1 MSNEREGQEEDRDKS
16 IIEALGQLGWV
27 EESNEEEERIDT
39 EDNIKEQLEFFKEEN
54 KRLIGEMHEKSEKIQ
69 NLEEQIQKFSQKVKD
84 KEVQNQAVQ
93 KLYETIENKN
103 DDLEDLNSRFTEE
116 TTKLNKIINDQIEK
130 IKSLTTKIEQV
141 QSDQTENQNLANKLN
156 EKELVIKDLK
166 EQLNYLESDSIQKSK
181 FEKVEVLLEKKDEI
195 ITEKEKV
202 IFSIENDLKNANQKI
217 HDLQQQFETFN
228 LVKKDLEK
236 KTERNKALVVEIEEL
251 KQKNITNQE
260 LIEHLEVKLEEAH
273 RKSGNLTGKFELEL
287 ANMRSMLDDRGQEIK
302 SLRENLN
309 ELQSKTGYTK
319 QKEEK
324 FLSDL
329 QQLKDEKL
337 KLELD
342 LEEKNKEIIELKK
355 KIKLMRRDLQKT

>member
-1 MSNEREGQEEDRDKS
+1 MSNEREDQEEDTDKS
-16 IIEALGQLGWV
+16 IIDALQNLGWV
-27 EESNEEEERIDT
+27 EEKEEEVETIDT
-39 EDNIKEQLEFFKEEN
+39 EDDIKEQLEFFKEEN

-69 NLEEQIQKFSQKVKD
+69 NLEEQIQKFSQKVED

-103 DDLEDLNSRFTEE
+103 DAIEDLNSRFNEE
-116 TTKLNKIINDQIEK
+116 TTKLSKIINDQVEK
-130 IKSLTTKIEQV
+130 IKNLTTEIEQV

-156 EKELVIKDLK
+156 EKELLIKELR
-166 EQLNYLESDSIQKSK
+166 EQLTYLESDSIQKSK
-181 FEKVEVLLEKKDEI
+181 FEKVEVLIEKKDEI

-251 KQKNITNQE
+251 KQKNFTNQE
-260 LIEHLEVKLEEAH
+260 LIEHFEVKLEEAH

-309 ELQSKTGYTK
+309 TLQSKTGDIK
-319 QKEEK
+319 HKEER

-329 QQLKDEKL
+329 QQLKDEKA
-337 KLELD
+337 KLESD
-342 LEEKNKEIIELKK
+342 LGTKNEEIIELKK
-355 KIKLMRRDLQKT
+355 KIKLMRRDMQKS